1 MQFDMHYYGTF
12 AMAYAAG
19 LKVDDA
25 QIVATAAQ
33 LVDDNNLTSL
43 HTLASGQGVLGV
55 ATAHHPVDAGLR
67 VIQGPRDDDSRLI
80 WVPFHFLPGAK
91 GDSFEERVV
100 CVKNSDVAREMVRYY
115 TTKETV
121 DAHRGHCLQLIG
133 IAAHV
138 YADTFSH
145 YGFSG
150 IASSLNGVDTKTIKI
165 DGTHSQGI
173 INYVRDKAKD
183 FAERFGANV
192 ADTVKL
198 GHGAVATYPD
208 RPYLRWSYI
217 LQDGARFE
225 RNNPETFLNACEALH
240 RAFSS
245 FRAVFDVEASER
257 ASFSS
262 IKSFVQEILNT
273 EADADGRIAKW
284 KEALS
289 GGQLGPSFTVP
300 DYSPTD
306 WLDDLKASKELI
318 YDVTSDRVESPGYN
332 FFVAA
337 DYHRNYVL
345 KRLLPTEGLFVA

>member
-1 MQFDMHYYGTF
+1 MQIDMHYYGTF

-217 LQDGARFE
+217 LQDGARFANRIVVHKAVTDE
-225 RNNPETFLNACEALH
+225 CPQLALNSNAQTSGSIGKSKRH
-240 RAFSS
+240 RPNGQIWFNTISVTTQTSS
-245 FRAVFDVEASER
+245 
-257 ASFSS
+257 
-262 IKSFVQEILNT
+262 Q
-273 EADADGRIAKW
+273 
-284 KEALS
+284 
-289 GGQLGPSFTVP
+289 
-300 DYSPTD
+300 
-306 WLDDLKASKELI
+306 
-318 YDVTSDRVESPGYN
+318 TSAMSRS
-332 FFVAA
+332 
-337 DYHRNYVL
+337 
-345 KRLLPTEGLFVA
+345 